1 MLNAND
7 NIWFKFT
14 LDTVLCEVG
23 RRVVDDAE
31 KVVCKLVESE
41 KVVLIVAMEFISA
54 VPPTVHFIFDIGAVR
69 LTGGWMRVQQSGTIL
84 RDYLNDG
91 IQFPK

>member
-1 MLNAND
+1 
-7 NIWFKFT
+7 
-14 LDTVLCEVG
+14 
-23 RRVVDDAE
+23 VVDDAE

-69 LTGGWMRVQQSGTIL
+69 LTGGWMRVQQSGTVL

>member
-1 MLNAND
+1 
-7 NIWFKFT
+7 
-14 LDTVLCEVG
+14 
-23 RRVVDDAE
+23 VVDDAE

-69 LTGGWMRVQQSGTIL
+69 LTGGWMRVQQS
-84 RDYLNDG
+84 
-91 IQFPK
+91 